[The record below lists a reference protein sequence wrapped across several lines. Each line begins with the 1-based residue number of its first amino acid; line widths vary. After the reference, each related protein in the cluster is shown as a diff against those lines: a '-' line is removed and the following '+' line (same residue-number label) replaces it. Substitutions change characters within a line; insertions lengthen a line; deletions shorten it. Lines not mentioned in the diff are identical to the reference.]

1 MVTLSACDTALGNVL
16 GSEGVSGLQR
26 ALSVAGSKSTLLSLW
41 KVDDNSTSDFMK
53 RFYLKLVQGMDKFD
67 ALEQVR
73 RICSHP
79 VPAWRHPYYWA
90 AFRLAGDTG
99 PIPGFDQGLVVGKF
113 FVN

>member
-1 MVTLSACDTALGNVL
+1 M
-16 GSEGVSGLQR
+16 QR

-41 KVDDNSTSDFMK
+41 KVDDHSTSDFMK
-53 RFYLKLVQGMDKFD
+53 RFYSKLAQGMDKFD

-73 RICSHP
+73 EEFRSHP

-99 PIPGFDQGLVVGKF
+99 PIPGF
-113 FVN
+113 